1 MVVHLVEL
9 FHSQRREHLG
19 ATMKTV
25 VLVSGQMRTAD
36 QCAAGIR
43 ELYPDVPFV
52 VHAVADEDAEKAF
65 LFRPAVTVIEPQREM
80 PERREYSIQIGRG
93 CHGVQRVL
101 KQLWGLRRVWQVF
114 EASGIEAD
122 CVVRCRADLAFSVPP
137 EPFEG
142 TGWRVPTF
150 CNWFGFN
157 DRFAFGDLPAMR
169 RYFTRLDRLDEY
181 IDAGGMFHPETF
193 LGWAMRGV
201 PAESTRAVFATV
213 RADGTRDEPQ
223 WFANAGDIP

>member
-1 MVVHLVEL
+1 VDVRLVLGVRGE
-9 FHSQRREHLG
+9 RGEYLG
-19 ATMKTV
+19 ADMKTA
-25 VLVSGQMRTAD
+25 VLISGQMRTAD

-43 ELYPDVPFV
+43 EIYPDVPFV
-52 VHAVADEDAEKAF
+52 VHAVADDDAEKAF
-65 LFRPAVTVIEPQREM
+65 LFRPAVTVIEPQHEM
-80 PERREYSIQIGRG
+80 PERREYSTQIGRG

-122 CVVRCRADLAFSVPP
+122 VIVRCRGDLAFSVPP

-142 TGWRVPTF
+142 EGWRVPTF

-157 DRFAFGDLPAMR
+157 DRFAFGDLPSMR

-181 IDAGGMFHPETF
+181 IDAGGIFHPETF

-213 RADGTRDEPQ
+213 RADGTRDDPVWYEP
-223 WFANAGDIP
+223 AGDIR

>member
-1 MVVHLVEL
+1 LVVHLVEL

-36 QCAAGIR
+36 PCAAGIR